1 MDSSGQRWSGLSRSK
16 QFPHRDMSTIQQTA
30 DKPVTIDEIV
40 HVLSHRP
47 TATTR
52 EREWSGVT
60 VDMYAPL
67 PDVSE
72 RYPALDH
79 HLICYCPYGSA
90 RLVQGRDGS
99 VHESLVSAGV
109 SMLMPAGYDSL
120 WEGSA
125 SATARLRIPTALIE
139 SVGEQ
144 IGRHATS
151 QIEIRNVFETRDP
164 VIEHMA
170 QILIGELDRK
180 PHAAQA
186 LIVDHVSFALAAH
199 LLRSYNIYEPIA
211 PPVLPALSKVELA
224 RLTRY
229 IEDNLDRPIGLVE
242 LAGIVNVSR
251 FHFTRLFKRSTGMTA
266 IGFVEQCRIRRAQS
280 LIMETAIPLAE
291 VALMTGFADQSHF
304 TRRFHRHVGRTPAAF
319 AREHGR
325 RRAMKGAGD

>member
-1 MDSSGQRWSGLSRSK
+1 
-16 QFPHRDMSTIQQTA
+16 MSTFYKTA

-40 HVLSHRP
+40 NVLSHRP

-52 EREWSGVT
+52 EREWRGVT
-60 VDMYAPL
+60 VDMYARL
-67 PDVSE
+67 PDISE

-79 HLICYCPYGSA
+79 HLICYCPSGSA
-90 RLVQGRDGS
+90 RLVQGRDGT
-99 VHESLVSAGV
+99 VHESLICPGI

-139 SVGEQ
+139 SAGEQ
-144 IGRHATS
+144 IGRRSTS

-170 QILIGELDRK
+170 QILVGELDHK
-180 PHAAQA
+180 PHPAQT
-186 LIVDHVSFALAAH
+186 LVVDHVSFALAAH
-199 LLRSYNIYEPIA
+199 LLRTYNVFEPVI
-211 PPVLPALSKVELA
+211 PRSLPALSKVEVA
-224 RLTRY
+224 RLTAY

-251 FHFTRLFKRSTGMTA
+251 FHFTRLFKRSMGMTA
-266 IGFVEQCRIRRAQS
+266 ISFVEQRRIRRAQS
-280 LIMETAIPLAE
+280 LILETAIPLSE
-291 VALMTGFADQSHF
+291 IALMTGFADQSHF
-304 TRRFHRHVGRTPAAF
+304 TKRFHRHVGSTPAAF

-325 RRAMKGAGD
+325 RRTMKG